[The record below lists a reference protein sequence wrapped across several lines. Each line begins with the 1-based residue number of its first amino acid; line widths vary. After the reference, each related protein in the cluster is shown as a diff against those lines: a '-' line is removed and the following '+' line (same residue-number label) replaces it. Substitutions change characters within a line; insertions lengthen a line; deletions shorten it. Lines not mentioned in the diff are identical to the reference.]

1 MFNTIFDT
9 SATGLDIKS
18 ALLAAG
24 AALILG
30 LALAITHQKTSQTT
44 KGFLVTLATLP
55 LLVMAV
61 MIMING
67 NLGTSIAI
75 LGAFSLIRFRSL
87 QGRAKDLLAIFFA
100 MMIGLACG
108 MGHILFGT
116 VITIIAI
123 IAIILFTYTRF
134 LEPDSHERVL
144 KVVIPEDLDYDEVF
158 TDIFKKYTSRH
169 RLVKMK
175 TMNMGSLYKLTYD
188 VKIKRGVKE
197 KEFLDEI
204 RVKNCNLKVLL
215 SECYA
220 VNRRRLCGRI
230 RNGERR
236 KPLRRI

>member
-9 SATGLDIKS
+9 SASGMDIPT
-18 ALLAAG
+18 ALIAAG
-24 AALILG
+24 AALALG
-30 LALAITHQKTSQTT
+30 LLLAITHMKTSQTT
-44 KGFLVTLATLP
+44 KGFLITLAVLP

-116 VITIIAI
+116 VITIVAI
-123 IAIILFTYTRF
+123 IAIIIFTYTPF
-134 LEPDSHERVL
+134 LEPNRSERVL
-144 KVVIPEDLDYDEVF
+144 KIVIPEDLDYEEVF
-158 TDIFKKYTSRH
+158 ADTFKKYTSRAH
-169 RLVKMK
+169 LVKMK

-188 VKIKRGVKE
+188 VKIKHGVKE

-215 SECYA
+215 SEPCCEEE
-220 VNRRRLCGRI
+220 V
-230 RNGERR
+230 
-236 KPLRRI
+236 

>member
-9 SATGLDIKS
+9 STVGLEINT
-18 ALLAAG
+18 ALMAAG

-30 LALAITHQKTSQTT
+30 IALAITHMKTSQTT
-44 KGFLVTLATLP
+44 KGFLITLAVLP

-87 QGRAKDLLAIFFA
+87 QGRAKDLLSVFFA

-116 VITIIAI
+116 VITVIAI
-123 IAIILFTYTRF
+123 IAIIIFSYTHF
-134 LEPDSHERVL
+134 LEPNPSERVL
-144 KVVIPEDLDYDEVF
+144 KIVIPEDMDYDEVF
-158 TDIFKKYTSRH
+158 DDIFKKYTSRH
-169 RLVKMK
+169 RLVRMK

-188 VKIKRGVKE
+188 IKLKHGIKE

-204 RVKNCNLKVLL
+204 RVKNMNLKVLL
-215 SECYA
+215 SEPC
-220 VNRRRLCGRI
+220 CEEEI
-230 RNGERR
+230 
-236 KPLRRI
+236 

>member
-123 IAIILFTYTRF
+123 SQSFCLLI
-134 LEPDSHERVL
+134 H
-144 KVVIPEDLDYDEVF
+144 VF
-158 TDIFKKYTSRH
+158 WNQTAT
-169 RLVKMK
+169 
-175 TMNMGSLYKLTYD
+175 
-188 VKIKRGVKE
+188 
-197 KEFLDEI
+197 KEF
-204 RVKNCNLKVLL
+204 
-215 SECYA
+215 
-220 VNRRRLCGRI
+220 
-230 RNGERR
+230 
-236 KPLRRI
+236 